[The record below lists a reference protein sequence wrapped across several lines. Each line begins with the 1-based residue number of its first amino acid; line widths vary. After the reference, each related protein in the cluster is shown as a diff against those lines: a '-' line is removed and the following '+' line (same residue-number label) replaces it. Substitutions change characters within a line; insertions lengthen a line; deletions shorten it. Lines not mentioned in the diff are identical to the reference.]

1 MNEQISQNEILF
13 KFQEKT
19 KIARRIHNEI
29 IRIVSVDQYAIKD
42 LLSYMT
48 DSKME
53 IRKALIQMADIGLGE
68 VDIEKYAK
76 AAENEIDRELKA
88 AKAQSELAKAG
99 KVSSEKDKLDLD
111 FVEQASGLKQERELE
126 SQLMVLQFKDRISKQ
141 SKEIMLP
148 H

>member
-76 AAENEIDRELKA
+76 AAENYVCE
-88 AKAQSELAKAG
+88 
-99 KVSSEKDKLDLD
+99 V
-111 FVEQASGLKQERELE
+111 V
-126 SQLMVLQFKDRISKQ
+126 
-141 SKEIMLP
+141 
-148 H
+148 